1 MKLVVRTHI
10 ILFNRSHSIIG
21 LLAYIEHYSVKKF
34 IIFSVLHTY
43 IHIYIYIYIYI
54 YICYIYIY
62 IYIYYIFIHIFI
74 LFLKDFIT
82 LCVMSQF

>member
-43 IHIYIYIYIYI
+43 IYIHIYIYMLYIYI
-54 YICYIYIY
+54 LYIYAYFHLI
-62 IYIYYIFIHIFI
+62 
-74 LFLKDFIT
+74 
-82 LCVMSQF
+82 S